1 VDESS
6 AVFDYRFLP
15 QQWYHVAI
23 VHERGRLLGSSTLS
37 LFVDG
42 ACEQLVRLSYPS
54 LEKKG
59 QLAVRGYLGTP
70 PHRAAPSCLS
80 WWLGPTF
87 LFAACVSP
95 AQIAAIAQRGP
106 HYAGTFAS
114 NRMSTVDES
123 AVQGASKPGRS
134 ASSSSSSSSSLAKS
148 TSSGASAAATA
159 ATLEFD
165 SSSIMFSFHAHAF
178 FPLHQ
183 LAPLLHSAAPLS
195 SASSQPQPQPHP
207 GSAVGS
213 QRLLSEG
220 LRSVIAF
227 SGATAPGILLPN
239 SSAPPLHS
247 EFLSFLQQSEVQQRR
262 QQQQQ
267 QSQSNE
273 QSNRKANAP
282 ADMSAEMLAELNEIG
297 WPAGFLSGGA
307 FPLFPV
313 NLSDSIRMIGGM
325 AAVLQLL
332 ARAST
337 PLAFRQAL
345 VLIGAFLCVIMRVAR
360 LVFAFV

>member
-1 VDESS
+1 
-6 AVFDYRFLP
+6 
-15 QQWYHVAI
+15 
-23 VHERGRLLGSSTLS
+23 
-37 LFVDG
+37 
-42 ACEQLVRLSYPS
+42 
-54 LEKKG
+54 
-59 QLAVRGYLGTP
+59 
-70 PHRAAPSCLS
+70 
-80 WWLGPTF
+80 
-87 LFAACVSP
+87 VSP

-114 NRMSTVDES
+114 NRKSTVDES

-134 ASSSSSSSSSLAKS
+134 ASSSSSLANS

-183 LAPLLHSAAPLS
+183 LAPLLHNAVPLS
-195 SASSQPQPQPHP
+195 SAPSQPQPQPHP

-267 QSQSNE
+267 QQQQSQANE
-273 QSNRKANAP
+273 QSNRKANA
-282 ADMSAEMLAELNEIG
+282 AVDMSAEMLAELNEIG

-345 VLIGAFLCVIMRVAR
+345 VLIGAFLCVI
-360 LVFAFV
+360 